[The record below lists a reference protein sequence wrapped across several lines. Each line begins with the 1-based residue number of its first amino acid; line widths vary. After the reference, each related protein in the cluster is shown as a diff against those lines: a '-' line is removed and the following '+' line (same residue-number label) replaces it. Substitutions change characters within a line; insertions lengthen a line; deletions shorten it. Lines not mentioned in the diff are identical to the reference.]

1 MVCNSGNIISKGCLR
16 QVQENSRTQFLEVW
30 RSDKKPLKGKF
41 QGVGVGEGASK
52 AKAPTIV
59 GGGMDIFLNY
69 TMRFAHS

>member
-16 QVQENSRTQFLEVW
+16 QVGKLQKFLGVW

-41 QGVGVGEGASK
+41 QGVDEGSK
-52 AKAPTIV
+52 AKPPSVV

-69 TMRFAHS
+69 TMHFAHS